1 MTPLSEIPIFFHIA
15 ALWWGFCI
23 YMLVGEAFAS
33 RRFAMPV
40 SMENP
45 RRRRARHRAITIALS
60 AIGAISLILFASA
73 LLPDNM
79 RRTPWPI

>member
-40 SMENP
+40 SIENP
-45 RRRRARHRAITIALS
+45 RRRRARHRAITVALS
-60 AIGAISLILFASA
+60 VIAAISLIVFVSA
-73 LLPDNM
+73 FLPDNM
-79 RRTPWPI
+79 RGTHWPI